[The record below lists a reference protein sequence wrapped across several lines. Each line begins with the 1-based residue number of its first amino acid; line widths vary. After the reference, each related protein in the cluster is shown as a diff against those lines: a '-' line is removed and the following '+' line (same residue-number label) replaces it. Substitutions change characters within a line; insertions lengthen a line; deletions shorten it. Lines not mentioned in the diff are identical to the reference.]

1 MHVRYG
7 LLAVLLLGPGYG
19 QQLAREFER
28 RSGAPVN
35 AGQVSATLERLARD
49 GLVVDLGGE
58 HGDPSAGRRRIGI
71 TLEGRDA
78 VETWA
83 ESGED
88 EDSGAVLPLLAAVD
102 GGLALGYASARRAR
116 LRDQADAPQPPD
128 GDDAE
133 SWRIAVQ
140 HDRAR
145 AVAEAELRWLEGVL
159 AALEQEPSR
168 YELPLGVQPRRGR
181 PQRAV

>member
-1 MHVRYG
+1 MHVRHG

-49 GLVVDLGGE
+49 GLVDDLG
-58 HGDPSAGRRRIGI
+58 DDDDGRRRIGI
-71 TLEGRDA
+71 TLDGRDA

-83 ESGED
+83 QSGED
-88 EDSGAVLPLLAAVD
+88 DDSGAVLPLLAAVD
-102 GGLALGYASARRAR
+102 GALALGYASARLTR
-116 LRDQADAPQPPD
+116 LRALAEAPQHPA
-128 GDDAE
+128 GDDPE

-140 HDRAR
+140 QDRRR
-145 AVAEAELRWLEGVL
+145 AMASAELGWLEGVV
-159 AALEQEPSR
+159 AALEEDPSR
-168 YELPLGVQPRRGR
+168 HELPLGAQPRRGR